1 MSNLFNFISNAAN
14 KFKDRN
20 SNNLIEALQLNQN
33 GEVDPEKTLELK
45 QHTTPRTLSEHLLGR
60 NMSFD
65 TQKINPATGETQ
77 LETIS
82 NFQPGFLN
90 NLNAGANENFKNNFE
105 VDNLKP
111 NNKGFGYKIGE
122 ALGTFGRGL
131 SGWAGDAYI
140 AGTQGLDAA
149 MNRQNIRTADNLYRK
164 SLENQGIDTAGITGF
179 IGDRAYQNYMLSNY
193 RNRSLDVR
201 QQLGLLGNNTQRARM
216 ISTMLSNGT
225 MSPEQA
231 AQQMAV
237 YGIDT
242 GELGLS
248 NQTVNRMINEELL
261 PYKKYALQTAPEV
274 ALGNL
279 GLNYARFN
287 ETQSQNDFNNAMK
300 VAEFEEKKRGGAND
314 FTDIEKQ
321 LNNFQATFQNM
332 PSKAES
338 YTAGALRNL
347 TGMQTPNEAN
357 FLAQRTLLFNQ
368 IARKLGG
375 EKGVLSDFDIK
386 RIEAA
391 LPNLTDSYEQK
402 MAKMKAV
409 YDLLDIKKGN
419 TQNVNNDPLGI
430 R

>member
-20 SNNLIEALQLNQN
+20 SNNLIEALQLNPN

-149 MNRQNIRTADNLYRK
+149 MNRQNIRMADNLYRK

-179 IGDRAYQNYMLSNY
+179 IVDVPFRNMINAQVIKDNADWKRLYFDRDNENRAVLLEMKKEEAERQKQKEARDYQNQQERNY
-193 RNRSLDVR
+193 LTRRGQDLNYDIANKRLQADMAKKA
-201 QQLGLLGNNTQRARM
+201 LNY
-216 ISTMLSNGT
+216 
-225 MSPEQA
+225 EQA
-231 AQQMAV
+231 YSQ
-237 YGIDT
+237 
-242 GELGLS
+242 LS
-248 NQTVNRMINEELL
+248 L
-261 PYKKYALQTAPEV
+261 
-274 ALGNL
+274 
-279 GLNYARFN
+279 
-287 ETQSQNDFNNAMK
+287 
-300 VAEFEEKKRGGAND
+300 
-314 FTDIEKQ
+314 IEKQ
-321 LNNFQATFQNM
+321 LNRFSSSFKNM
-332 PSKAES
+332 PGKLES
-338 YTAGALRNL
+338 NTLGRVRDWSG
-347 TGMQTPNEAN
+347 TQTDVEVN
-357 FLAQRTLLFNQ
+357 FNSQRQLLFNK
-368 IARKLGG
+368 IARDLGG
-375 EKGVLSDFDIK
+375 EKGVLSDQDIK
-386 RIEAA
+386 LVEKT
-391 LPNLTDSYEQK
+391 LPNYTDSYSQK
-402 MAKMKAV
+402 QAKMKAV
-409 YDLLDIKKGN
+409 YDLLNDRINQLKVKGN